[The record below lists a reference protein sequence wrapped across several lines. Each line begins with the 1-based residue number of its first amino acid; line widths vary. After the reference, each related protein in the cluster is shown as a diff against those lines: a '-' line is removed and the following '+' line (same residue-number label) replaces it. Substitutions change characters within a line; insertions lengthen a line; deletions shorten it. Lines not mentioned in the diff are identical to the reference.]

1 MQDMQRPAPRLWRDP
16 SVRARLLLTFL
27 SLNMLAG
34 ILACGVMI
42 WNARQATRVEMQ
54 ASIEIAERFVK
65 ETLIRFGPSTS
76 GGAMLTNLPLHLNL
90 VRHVRMAILD
100 NSGDLKVLLPENEED
115 DDDEEAREHAPL
127 WFARLLSIHI
137 ESRHVPVVAEGR
149 RVGTVVIMGEPG
161 DEAAEVWQDIRALAI
176 MTPCINALIF
186 LLFYISLGR
195 ILNPLVSF
203 SDGLKHLEHG
213 DYRSR
218 LPRPGIRE
226 MAAVADRINA
236 LAAVLEEARQEN
248 SRLYRALISIQ
259 EEERKQ
265 IAADLHNEF
274 GQCLFG
280 IKANASSIA
289 ALTGGL
295 DAGKAE
301 AVAERV
307 RSIASI
313 TERLQSMNRRLLR
326 KLRPSA
332 FGHVSLGELL
342 EDLVMDFRRHHDGIV
357 FEMRTGPLQRSY
369 GEAIDLSIYRCVQEG
384 LTNSVRHASARTVGI
399 LVEDG
404 GPAASLR
411 IEIRDDGQGFSA
423 ADLTGFGLRSM
434 RERVRSL
441 GGECVIEGAK
451 PEGTQLTITF
461 PHSTPAF
468 AEEVA

>member
-1 MQDMQRPAPRLWRDP
+1 MQDMRRPAPRLWRDP

-34 ILACGVMI
+34 FLACGVMI
-42 WNARQATRVEMQ
+42 WNAREATRVEMR

-100 NSGDLKVLLPENEED
+100 NAGDVKVLLPEGSDEGE
-115 DDDEEAREHAPL
+115 DEEGDGRAPL
-127 WFARLLSIHI
+127 WFARLLSMHV

-149 RVGTVVIMGEPG
+149 RVGTVVIMGEPA
-161 DEAAEVWQDIRALAI
+161 DEAAEVWQDIRVLAI

-186 LLFYISLGR
+186 LLFYFSLGR

-203 SDGLKHLEHG
+203 SDGLKHLENG

-226 MAAVADRINA
+226 MAAVADRFNA
-236 LAAVLEEARQEN
+236 LAAVLEEAREEN
-248 SRLYRALISIQ
+248 SRLYRALLSIQ
-259 EEERKQ
+259 DEERKQ

-289 ALTGGL
+289 VLTGGL
-295 DAGKAE
+295 EAGKAE

-332 FGHVSLGELL
+332 FGHASLGELL
-342 EDLVMDFRRHHDGIV
+342 EDLVLDFRRNHDGIV
-357 FEMRTGPLQRSY
+357 FRVQTGALQRSY
-369 GEAIDLSIYRCVQEG
+369 GEAIDLSVYRCVQEG
-384 LTNSVRHASARTVGI
+384 LTNSVRHASAKTIEVLIEDQGAEVG
-399 LVEDG
+399 
-404 GPAASLR
+404 LR

-423 ADLTGFGLRSM
+423 VDLAGFGLRSM

-441 GGECVIEGAK
+441 GGECVIQGAK
-451 PEGTQLTITF
+451 SEGTRLLITL
-461 PHSTPAF
+461 PHPAAAF
-468 AEEVA
+468 TEEVA